1 MLEIL
6 KKELKLFDY
15 FILIAAVYMFSNLD
29 FANLD
34 IVQIIYLVTFVLW
47 FIMLAVRVFILYKN
61 EGQK

>member
-15 FILIAAVYMFSNLD
+15 FILIAAVFMFSHLD

-34 IVQIIYLVTFVLW
+34 TVQIIYLVTFVLW
-47 FIMLAVRVFILYKN
+47 FIMTAVRVFILYKN